1 MTVDC
6 RAYQTDS
13 PHIRP
18 RVPSLAELV
27 SRNPRSPS
35 VSPKEIKLVRDPRYL
50 IADPFMTA
58 AAICQGATESSL
70 RHLPIGIFPAL
81 TKKVQGVDGPDGNA
95 GVGPILAAPVHE
107 GSALATESSRI
118 ALCAIVLLEGIDRGS
133 PGEIRDGNLVVHV
146 EERRGALAA
155 LGALARSTLCGVSVP
170 SSATA

>member
-6 RAYQTDS
+6 RAYRIGS
-13 PHIRP
+13 PHIGC

-27 SRNPRSPS
+27 SHNPRSPS
-35 VSPKEIKLVRDPRYL
+35 ISPEEIQLVRDPRYL
-50 IADPFMTA
+50 IADPFMAA
-58 AAICQGATESSL
+58 AAICQGTTESSL

-118 ALCAIVLLEGIDRGS
+118 ALCAIVLLERIGRGS
-133 PGEIRDGNLVVHV
+133 PGK
-146 EERRGALAA
+146 
-155 LGALARSTLCGVSVP
+155 S
-170 SSATA
+170 